1 MFYFGFVFYYDG
13 LDRSNSKSLSNDDDD
28 GENNFWSHRRS
39 KNDQKR
45 RKHSFSCGHPLHS
58 SLHSAK
64 SKFYAENGKI
74 TYQKARLLAFVVGT
88 GRTLIYIV
96 VQVHLLVF
104 KPTSCVQYNYV
115 IYKHRSGWQHE
126 RVIIR
131 RIKVARNSKDSL
143 VLENSYS

>member
-1 MFYFGFVFYYDG
+1 MTTTTEKTTF
-13 LDRSNSKSLSNDDDD
+13 DRIS
-28 GENNFWSHRRS
+28 
-39 KNDQKR
+39 DQETIKTR
-45 RKHSFSCGHPLHS
+45 RKHSLSCGHPLHS
-58 SLHSAK
+58 SPHSAK

-88 GRTLIYIV
+88 GRTLRYIV

-131 RIKVARNSKDSL
+131 RIKVARNSKDSPSSETQGQS
-143 VLENSYS
+143 VGSIKCSW